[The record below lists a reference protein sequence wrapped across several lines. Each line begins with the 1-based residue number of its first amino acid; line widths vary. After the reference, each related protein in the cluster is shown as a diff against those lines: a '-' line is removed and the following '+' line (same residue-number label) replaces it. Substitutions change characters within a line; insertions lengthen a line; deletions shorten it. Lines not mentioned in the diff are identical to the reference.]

1 MKNEPW
7 MFHSPASVEGKGN
20 HIVDVQMS
28 FRLGHVIENLVDLDL
43 VQQLPDNGQVVLF
56 ARVAEERTGVELEP
70 RERAAVVGFG
80 GFAPVSSVST

>member
-1 MKNEPW
+1 

-20 HIVDVQMS
+20 HIVDVQTP
-28 FRLGHVIENLVDLDL
+28 FRFRHTVENLVNLDL
-43 VQQLPDNGQVVLF
+43 VEKLPDNGQVVLF
-56 ARVAEERTGVELEP
+56 ARVAEERAGVELEP